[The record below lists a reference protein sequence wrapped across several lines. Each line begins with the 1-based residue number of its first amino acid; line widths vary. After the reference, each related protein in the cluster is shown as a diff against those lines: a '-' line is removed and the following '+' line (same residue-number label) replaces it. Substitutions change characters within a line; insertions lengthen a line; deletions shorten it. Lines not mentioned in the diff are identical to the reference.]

1 MPPSTDHLKLIIQR
15 FDAYIMASNTKAA
28 FLLAFNTF
36 ICGGILTGYKTLISM
51 VNQTHQC
58 LLNILLLSIFIAGII
73 CMFFVLRAMYPYT
86 NSGNSS
92 TDKYHTLIFFKS
104 VSEFRTAEDY
114 VKALKAQT
122 DDELWEDLAKQIH
135 AVGVGLKNK
144 YQFIERA
151 TTTVY
156 VELGL
161 ILLLVSVMI
170 YDKI

>member
-1 MPPSTDHLKLIIQR
+1 MPPSSDHLKLIIQR

-36 ICGGILTGYKTLISM
+36 ICGGILTGYKTLSS
-51 VNQTHQC
+51 VNETHQN
-58 LLNILLLSIFIAGII
+58 LLNILLLSIFIVGII
-73 CMFFVLRAMYPYT
+73 CLFFVIRAMYPYT

-104 VSEFRTAEDY
+104 VSEFKTAEAY
-114 VKALKAQT
+114 GKALKAQT

-135 AVGVGLKNK
+135 AVGCGLKNK
-144 YQFIERA
+144 YQFIGHA

-156 VELGL
+156 VQLGL
-161 ILLLVSVMI
+161 ILMLVGVIIS
-170 YDKI
+170 DKI